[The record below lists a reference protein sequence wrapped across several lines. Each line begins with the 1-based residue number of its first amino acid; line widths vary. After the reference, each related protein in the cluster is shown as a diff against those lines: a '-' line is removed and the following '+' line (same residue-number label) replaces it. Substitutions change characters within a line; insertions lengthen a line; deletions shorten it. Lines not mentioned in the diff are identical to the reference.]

1 MLLRL
6 MRDQQSTLVC
16 DTGMV
21 VTSPSVFVHPVE
33 GAWKYKLFMEQTRN
47 SLSQIILCCVGL
59 YFFFNY

>member
-21 VTSPSVFVHPVE
+21 VTSPSAFVHPVE

-47 SLSQIILCCVGL
+47 SLS
-59 YFFFNY
+59 